1 MTTQTDN
8 TALVRRFIDEVFV
21 EQRDDAVETL
31 LADDFV
37 GHTWGPKPVNR
48 EFLHDAITRVQA
60 GLSDVSMTVEDTVSE
75 ADRVAVRLTSRARQ
89 SGEFMGMPAT
99 GKSYEIEEMHLFRVA
114 DGKIAE
120 HWHVADIAGM
130 LRQLGV
136 MPGASGGS
144 GGSAPGDAREPASAS
159 ASASTG
165 GANGA

>member
-21 EQRDDAVETL
+21 GQRDGAIEAL

-48 EFLHDAITRVQA
+48 EFLHEAITRVNA
-60 GLSDVSMTVEDTVSE
+60 GLSDVSMTVEDTVAE

-89 SGEFMGMPAT
+89 TGELMGIPAT
-99 GKSYEIEEMHLFRVA
+99 GRTYEIEEMHLFRIA
-114 DGKIAE
+114 DGRIAE

-130 LRQLGV
+130 MRQLGAT
-136 MPGASGGS
+136 PDGAGRPSTDS
-144 GGSAPGDAREPASAS
+144 REPAA
-159 ASASTG
+159 AGNRA
-165 GANGA
+165 

>member
-8 TALVRRFIDEVFV
+8 TAVVRRFIDEVFV
-21 EQRDDAVETL
+21 AQRDDAVERL

-48 EFLHDAITRVQA
+48 DFLHDAMTRVRA
-60 GLSDVSMTVEDTVSE
+60 GLSDVAMTIEDTVAE
-75 ADRVAVRLTSRARQ
+75 GDRVAVRLTSRARQ

-99 GKSYEIEEMHLFRVA
+99 GRTYEIEEMHLFRVA

-136 MPGASGGS
+136 TPGASG
-144 GGSAPGDAREPASAS
+144 AGDAAARREPASAS
-159 ASASTG
+159 AGPS
-165 GANGA
+165 NGA